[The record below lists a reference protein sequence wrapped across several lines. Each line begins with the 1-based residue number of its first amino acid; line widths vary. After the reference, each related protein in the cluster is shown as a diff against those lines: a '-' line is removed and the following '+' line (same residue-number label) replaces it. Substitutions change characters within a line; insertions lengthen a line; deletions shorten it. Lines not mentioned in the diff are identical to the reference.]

1 MQLSPTRSLTK
12 STLFPSRSLIHL
24 FTQRAVNQVITTLQL
39 LSYTPANSRTCQSSA
54 ELVTSSVFIVQISA
68 CTMADVNSTLTLAS
82 SQLGH
87 HGHFSMLMEP
97 ITPQAHTPETVPLLK
112 STIAPFSLLSE
123 NGLVHTSPHTMSLLL
138 TCTLHSQVQR
148 KQAKTSMLLLRS
160 WASTILTNT
169 LTNLSSLIAPAT
181 TGIPLPSNWSSPT
194 FKLVKLSESA
204 LPVTTRLQPTSKSSL
219 FSTTPTSCLSFL
231 HQDSQE
237 T

>member
-87 HGHFSMLMEP
+87 HGLFSTLMK
-97 ITPQAHTPETVPLLK
+97 TLAPQAHTPETAHPLK
-112 STIAPFSLLSE
+112 STIAPSSLLLE
-123 NGLVHTSPHTMSLLL
+123 NGLLHTSPHTMSLLL
-138 TCTLHSQVQR
+138 TCTLHSQELR
-148 KQAKTSMLLLRS
+148 KQAKTLMLLLRS
-160 WASTILTNT
+160 
-169 LTNLSSLIAPAT
+169 
-181 TGIPLPSNWSSPT
+181 
-194 FKLVKLSESA
+194 
-204 LPVTTRLQPTSKSSL
+204 
-219 FSTTPTSCLSFL
+219 
-231 HQDSQE
+231 
-237 T
+237 